1 MAAGEMKMTFIDLSH
16 TFEEGMP
23 GFRLKKEDGTY
34 TEFTAKIHPFLT
46 REQMKPRFKGDC
58 SFEITEMS
66 FQTSIGTYIDS
77 PYHRYQDGRDISEI
91 RIDEVI
97 LPGVTLDVRGRNALQ
112 GVYKDVIDDSLD
124 FRGKAVLFNFGWD
137 QYWSEEQYHSYPYLA
152 KETIELLIDRGAK
165 LVGVDTINIDDTR
178 DLTRP
183 AHSLLLRN
191 DILIVENLTN
201 LEQIHG
207 KQFRFFAVPVK
218 AKKVAAM
225 PVRALAEIAG

>member
-1 MAAGEMKMTFIDLSH
+1 ML
-16 TFEEGMP
+16 
-23 GFRLKKEDGTY
+23 GFRVKKQDGTY
-34 TEFTAKIHPFLT
+34 SQFGAKIHPFLT
-46 REQMKPRFKGDC
+46 REQTKPMFKGDC

-97 LPGVTLDVRGRNALQ
+97 LPGLALDVRGRSAFEA
-112 GVYKDVIDDSLD
+112 VCKDAIDDSLD
-124 FRGKAVLFNFGWD
+124 LRGKAILFNFGWD
-137 QYWSEEQYHSYPYLA
+137 HYWGEEQYYSYPYLA
-152 KETIELLIDRGAK
+152 KETVELLIERGAK

-201 LEQIHG
+201 LEQMHG
-207 KQFRFFAVPVK
+207 KQFRFFAVPIR

-225 PVRALAEIAG
+225 PIRAVAEIDG

>member
-1 MAAGEMKMTFIDLSH
+1 MTFVDLSH
-16 TFEEGMP
+16 TFEDRMP

-34 TEFTAKIHPFLT
+34 TQFTAKIHPFLT
-46 REQMKPRFKGDC
+46 HEQMKPMFKEDC

-97 LPGVTLDVRGRNALQ
+97 LPGVTLDVREHSALEA
-112 GVYKDVIDDSLD
+112 VYKNVIDDSLD

-137 QYWSEEQYHSYPYLA
+137 DYWGEEQYYSYPYLA
-152 KETIELLIDRGAK
+152 KETIELLIERGAK

-183 AHSLLLRN
+183 AHSLLLRR

-201 LEQIHG
+201 LEQMHG

>member
-1 MAAGEMKMTFIDLSH
+1 M
-16 TFEEGMP
+16 
-23 GFRLKKEDGTY
+23 FR
-34 TEFTAKIHPFLT
+34 
-46 REQMKPRFKGDC
+46 GDC

-77 PYHRYQDGRDISEI
+77 PYHRYRNGRDISEV

-97 LPGVTLDVRGRNALQ
+97 LPGVTVDVRGHKALE
-112 GVYKDVIDDSLD
+112 GVGKTVIADSMD
-124 FRGKAVLFNFGWD
+124 FKGKAVLFNFGWD
-137 QYWSEEQYHSYPYLA
+137 DYWGEEQYFSYPYLA
-152 KETIELLIDRGAK
+152 KETVELLIERGAK

-201 LEQIHG
+201 LEQMHG
-207 KQFRFFAVPVK
+207 KQFRFYAVPVK

-225 PVRALAEIAG
+225 PVRALAEING

>member
-1 MAAGEMKMTFIDLSH
+1 MTFIDLSH

-34 TEFTAKIHPFLT
+34 TQFTAKIHPFLT
-46 REQMKPRFKGDC
+46 REQMKPMFKEDC

-97 LPGVTLDVRGRNALQ
+97 LPGVTLDVRGLNALQ
-112 GVYKDVIDDSLD
+112 GVHKDAIDDSLD
-124 FRGKAVLFNFGWD
+124 LKGKAVLFNFGWD
-137 QYWSEEQYHSYPYLA
+137 KHWGEEQYYSYPYIA
-152 KETIELLIDRGAK
+152 KETVELLIERDAK
-165 LVGVDTINIDDTR
+165 LVGVDTINIDDAR

-191 DILIVENLTN
+191 DVLIVENLTN
-201 LEQIHG
+201 LEQMHG
-207 KQFRFFAVPVK
+207 KQFRLFAVPIK

-225 PVRALAEIAG
+225 PIRALAEIQS